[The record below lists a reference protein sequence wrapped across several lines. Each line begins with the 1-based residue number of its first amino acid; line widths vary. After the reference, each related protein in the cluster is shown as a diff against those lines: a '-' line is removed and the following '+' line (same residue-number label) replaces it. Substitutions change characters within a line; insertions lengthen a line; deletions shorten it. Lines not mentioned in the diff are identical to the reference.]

1 MIKKLLNSEYLT
13 GIERMTKEERT
24 AYLNRVGQWLHSD
37 GIRLLELTD
46 RPMAKS
52 QNIMLLSARWS
63 KEDSDAVHEGVRL
76 MSALVDVADTWLP
89 SVLWTKS
96 GWRAIRQIVNILSD
110 TKEGKKKDVPS
121 SGTQTTNVGQKP
133 EADDRR
139 KYTAS
144 KEQLDMQVKKEAVT
158 MTSVAKPQG
167 TIPMQLGI
175 PVRPRHIDQYAHLLP
190 KKTQERA
197 AQYGPLMREMDE
209 ARENLR
215 LLMKD
220 PEANAASRES
230 WAKKVTKIDDTLRSI
245 RHELDVEW
253 EHLVEKGKVVVD
265 DLGQAH
271 IVDVEKESAP
281 EPEDVTQEP
290 KKAGRKPMTEE
301 EKAAKAAER
310 EEKKKQEKIHQA
322 ALIRKWLIDT
332 RNANTDEQKEKWIQK
347 YHEMVAIGGEQSVT
361 KKVLKAAAYY
371 GINLEEEKK

>member
-13 GIERMTKEERT
+13 GIERMTKEEKT
-24 AYLNRVGQWLHSD
+24 AYLNRVGEWLRSD
-37 GIRLLELTD
+37 GARLLELTD

-63 KEDSDAVHEGVRL
+63 KEDSGAVHEGVRL

-110 TKEGKKKDVPS
+110 TKEGRRKNMPLSEIQTVNGVKKP
-121 SGTQTTNVGQKP
+121 G
-133 EADDRR
+133 ADDDR
-139 KYTAS
+139 KHTES
-144 KEQLDMQVKKEAVT
+144 KGQPKPPAGKETVAAAPVT
-158 MTSVAKPQG
+158 NPQEKA
-167 TIPMQLGI
+167 PVQLGI

-190 KKTQERA
+190 QKTQERA

-215 LLMKD
+215 LLMRD

-245 RHELDVEW
+245 RHELDTEW
-253 EHLVEKGKVVVD
+253 ERLVEKGRVVVD
-265 DLGQAH
+265 ELGFTH
-271 IVDVEKESAP
+271 IVDVEATNAQETDTTTP
-281 EPEDVTQEP
+281 EP
-290 KKAGRKPMTEE
+290 KKAGRKSMTDE

-310 EEKKKQEKIHQA
+310 EERQKYEQMRQVG
-322 ALIRKWLIDT
+322 LIRKWLIDT
-332 RNANTDEQKEKWIQK
+332 RNANTEEQKEKWIKK
-347 YHEMVAIGGEQSVT
+347 YREMVALGGEKAVT
-361 KKVLKAAAYY
+361 KKVLKAASYY
-371 GINLEEEKK
+371 GINLEDSNK

>member
-24 AYLNRVGQWLHSD
+24 AYLDRVGQWLHSD

-89 SVLWTKS
+89 SVLWVKS
-96 GWRAIRQIVNILSD
+96 GWRAIRQIVDILSKVID
-110 TKEGKKKDVPS
+110 KGVENEAWTTSTEKAHTSYNDVQPALPNKQAS
-121 SGTQTTNVGQKP
+121 VITTTQ
-133 EADDRR
+133 
-139 KYTAS
+139 
-144 KEQLDMQVKKEAVT
+144 KEAKPFIPE
-158 MTSVAKPQG
+158 KPQG
-167 TIPMQLGI
+167 TIPVQLGI

-215 LLMKD
+215 LLMRD
-220 PEANAASRES
+220 PEANAVSRES

-253 EHLVEKGKVVVD
+253 ERLVEKGKVVVD
-265 DLGQAH
+265 NLGQAH
-271 IVDVEKESAP
+271 IVDVEKESVP

-301 EKAAKAAER
+301 EKAVKAAER

-332 RNANTDEQKEKWIQK
+332 RNANRDEQKEKWIQK

-361 KKVLKAAAYY
+361 KKVLEAAAYY
-371 GINLEEEKK
+371 GINLEEEESNVN

>member
-13 GIERMTKEERT
+13 GIERMTEKEKT
-24 AYLNRVGQWLHSD
+24 AYLNRVGEWLRSD
-37 GIRLLELTD
+37 GARLLELTD

-63 KEDSDAVHEGVRL
+63 KEDSGAVHEGVRL

-96 GWRAIRQIVNILSD
+96 GWRVIRQIVNILSD
-110 TKEGKKKDVPS
+110 TKEGRRENMPVSEIQTANGVKKP
-121 SGTQTTNVGQKP
+121 G
-133 EADDRR
+133 ADDDR
-139 KYTAS
+139 KYTEPKGQPKPPAG
-144 KEQLDMQVKKEAVT
+144 KETVAVAPVT
-158 MTSVAKPQG
+158 NTQEKVSVQS
-167 TIPMQLGI
+167 GI

-215 LLMKD
+215 LLMND

-245 RHELDVEW
+245 HHELDVEW

-271 IVDVEKESAP
+271 IVDVEKESTP

-332 RNANTDEQKEKWIQK
+332 HNANTDEQKEKWMQK
-347 YHEMVAIGGEQSVT
+347 YHEMVAIGGEQSVA
-361 KKVLKAAAYY
+361 KKVLEAAAYY

>member
-13 GIERMTKEERT
+13 GIERMTKEEKT
-24 AYLNRVGQWLHSD
+24 AYLNRVGEWLRSD

-63 KEDSDAVHEGVRL
+63 KEDSNAVHEGVRL

-110 TKEGKKKDVPS
+110 TKEGRKKDVPS
-121 SGTQTTNVGQKP
+121 PGTQTTNVGQKP
-133 EADDRR
+133 GADDDR
-139 KYTAS
+139 KHTES
-144 KEQLDMQVKKEAVT
+144 KGQPKPSAGKETVAVAP
-158 MTSVAKPQG
+158 VAKPQG
-167 TIPMQLGI
+167 TIPVQLGI

-197 AQYGPLMREMDE
+197 AQYGPLMRKMDE

-253 EHLVEKGKVVVD
+253 ERLVEKGNVVVD

-310 EEKKKQEKIHQA
+310 EEKKKQEKIHQV

-361 KKVLKAAAYY
+361 KKVLEAAAYY
-371 GINLEEEKK
+371 GISLEEEEK